1 MSERESPQRERGET
15 RTGGP
20 ALAPAHLSEERAQ
33 ETVRVRFAPS
43 PTGDLHVGN
52 VRSALF
58 NWAFARHHGGAFVLR
73 IEDTD
78 AARSTEASYRGVL
91 DQLRWL
97 GLDWDEGPEVGGPHG
112 PYLQSER
119 MDVYAEVTAKLLE
132 AGYAYPSWSTEEEAR
147 ARRAERGD
155 KTQGYDNFD
164 RELTAAQR
172 SAYAAE
178 GRKPVLRFRMPDE
191 AVVFTDLVR
200 GEVRFEPE
208 NVPDFVLTRTDGS
221 PLYPLTNP
229 VDDALMGIT
238 HVLRGDD
245 LLPSTPRQLPLHA
258 ALRALGLAAGPM
270 PHFGH
275 LPMVLGEGKQ
285 RLSKRKTPEASLATV
300 RGQGYLPEGI
310 LNYLALLGWSLG
322 GDRELFTVAQ
332 MAEAFTLDRVS
343 RNPARWDVKKLAA
356 VNGIKIRELE
366 PGEFVKRLLP
376 FLVRGGQLGSPVTD
390 EQLDLVAAAAPLVQ
404 ERAATLVEAA
414 ELLGFLLVVEHHF
427 EVEAASV
434 AKVLT
439 PAAGPVLDAAIAAL
453 EPLDPWTTGTVQDAL
468 QAALV
473 DTLGLKPRL
482 AYGPVR
488 VAVTGRQVSPP
499 LFESLELL
507 GRERTLSRLR
517 AARTGLGAAAGM
529 G

>member
-1 MSERESPQRERGET
+1 MT
-15 RTGGP
+15 D
-20 ALAPAHLSEERAQ
+20 
-33 ETVRVRFAPS
+33 VRVRFPPS

-112 PYLQSER
+112 SYLQSER
-119 MDVYAEVTAKLLE
+119 LDVYAEVTAKLVE
-132 AGYAYPSWSTEEEAR
+132 GGHAYPSYSTDEESR

-164 RELTAAQR
+164 RELTAAQL
-172 SAYAAE
+172 SAYRAE
-178 GRKPVLRFRMPDE
+178 GRTPVLRFRMPDE
-191 AVVFTDLVR
+191 PVVFQDLVR
-200 GEVRFEPE
+200 GEMRFDPE
-208 NVPDFVLTRTDGS
+208 HVPDFVLSRADGS

-245 LLPSTPRQLPLHA
+245 LLPSTARQLPLHA
-258 ALRALGLAAGPM
+258 ALRSLGLATGPL
-270 PHFGH
+270 PHFAH

-285 RLSKRKTPEASLATV
+285 RLSKRKTPEASLARV
-300 RGQGYLPEGI
+300 RADGYLPEGI

-322 GDRELFTVAQ
+322 GDRELFTVSEMVA
-332 MAEAFTLDRVS
+332 AFSVEKIS
-343 RNPARWDVKKLAA
+343 RNPARFDVKKLAA
-356 VNGIKIRELE
+356 INGIKLRELE
-366 PGEFVKRLLP
+366 PGDFVRRLLP
-376 FLVRGGQLGSPVTD
+376 FLVRAGLLTSPVSD

-414 ELLGFLLVVEHHF
+414 GLLGFLLVVEHHF
-427 EVEAASV
+427 EIDPAAA

-439 PAAGPVLDAAIAAL
+439 PAAAPVLDAAVAAL
-453 EPLDPWTTGTVQDAL
+453 EPLASWTTAEIQTAL
-468 QAALV
+468 EGALV
-473 DTLGLKPRL
+473 ETLGLKPRL

-488 VAVTGRQVSPP
+488 VAATGSQVSPP

-507 GRERTLSRLR
+507 GRDRTLARLR
-517 AARTGLGAAAGM
+517 AARTGLGPQDGM